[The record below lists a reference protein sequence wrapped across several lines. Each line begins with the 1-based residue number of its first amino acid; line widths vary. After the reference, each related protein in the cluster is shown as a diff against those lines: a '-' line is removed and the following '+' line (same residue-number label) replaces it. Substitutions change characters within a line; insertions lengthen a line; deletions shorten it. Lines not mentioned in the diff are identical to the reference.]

1 MNIENWLKMVYY
13 NKPSYGIIPVFEVRV
28 WIKLSSKVQEKI
40 I

>member
-13 NKPSYGIIPVFEVRV
+13 NKLSCGIIPVFEVKV
-28 WIKLSSKVQEKI
+28 WIKLSSRAQEKI